1 MQLRLEHSGKAL
13 GNFLEDHV
21 SGACLGLGND
31 AQIHLERFRSFL
43 HSYYVGKYGYWP
55 PPESKEN
62 STAFPKTIYRSMY
75 FEFRRLYEYLVDTES
90 TSSMLDNRH
99 ADGGICVLQNI
110 QVFDRRRRYTSLPHP
125 LPLVPEIPDE
135 MQHQKSNGISK
146 LFSNRQAK
154 SERRAVALVA
164 LSAATNPSDLRLVE
178 CGLVREYLRFEKS
191 WTIKEEETV
200 TCADARKVRWILLYA
215 ILQTLISVT
224 RAPKEVRDTEGIS
237 YPLCCQIA
245 GTPPWEYGEKNSKIT
260 TNAPVI
266 EVQKVKNIIEI
277 RPDTDY
283 TVLKPKPLPPKK
295 IHRALSLPLSLP
307 RKVSIGHDL
316 TLNSPQLVK
325 AGHCEILIEGYGNG
339 MNNTDAD
346 SVHSDPSTPSSG
358 TGGAGSSGWSTN
370 SSEDDMEHG
379 SVSGGV
385 SLSCYGDDEAEF
397 DTEPSSEDSLTPTKK
412 VSVDSFYPD
421 QFNPEVDRYVWS

>member
-1 MQLRLEHSGKAL
+1 MQLRLEHAGKSL

-55 PPESKEN
+55 PPETKEN
-62 STAFPKTIYRSMY
+62 STALPKATYRSMY
-75 FEFRRLYEYLVDTES
+75 FEFRRLYEYLVDPAS
-90 TSSMLDNRH
+90 AASMLDNRP

-110 QVFDRRRRYTSLPHP
+110 QAFDRRRRYTSLPHP
-125 LPLVPEIPDE
+125 LPLVPEISED
-135 MQHQKSNGISK
+135 MVRQRSNGISK
-146 LFSNRQAK
+146 LFGNRQAK
-154 SERRAVALVA
+154 LERRAIALVA
-164 LSAATNPSDLRLVE
+164 LSAATNPGDLRVME

-191 WTIKEEETV
+191 WTMKEEETV
-200 TCADARKVRWILLYA
+200 SCADARKVRWILIYA

-224 RAPKEVRDTEGIS
+224 RAPREVRDTEGVS

-245 GTPPWEYGEKNSKIT
+245 GTPPWEYGEKNPKVLAK
-260 TNAPVI
+260 APIV
-266 EVQKVKNIIEI
+266 ENKKAKKIIEI
-277 RPDTDY
+277 RPDNDY
-283 TVLKPKPLPPKK
+283 TVPRPKPLSPKK
-295 IHRALSLPLSLP
+295 VHRALSLPLSLP
-307 RKVSIGHDL
+307 RKVSIGQDL
-316 TLNSPQLVK
+316 ALSSPQPVK
-325 AGHCEILIEGYGNG
+325 SGFCEILIEGYGNG
-339 MNNTDAD
+339 MNNADGD
-346 SVHSDPSTPSSG
+346 SVHSDPSTPSTG
-358 TGGAGSSGWSTN
+358 TGGADSSGWSTS

-397 DTEPSSEDSLTPTKK
+397 DLDPSSEDSLTPTKK

-421 QFNPEVDRYVWS
+421 KYNPEVDRYIWS